1 LSPQT
6 VWDALVAIF
15 VDQQGLKP
23 QDILPH
29 ARIADDL
36 GID

>member
-1 LSPQT
+1 LVLQT
-6 VWDALVAIF
+6 VGDALVALF
-15 VDQQGLKP
+15 VNQQGLKP

-29 ARIADDL
+29 ASIADDL